1 MRDAVEKEIASLK
14 SDVEHIKEDTTE
26 IKQSIAAFVAQ
37 STKIS
42 VEMEGLRGRLRECEH
57 DIIALKADNKEIKDS
72 TETLKTGFTKLAVY
86 VALAA
91 GGATLTIDKIL
102 GLFR

>member
-1 MRDAVEKEIASLK
+1 MEKEIASLK

-37 STKIS
+37 STQIS
-42 VEMEGLRGRLRECEH
+42 VELEGVRGRLRECEH
-57 DIIALKADNKEIKDS
+57 DIIALKTENKELKES
-72 TETLKTGFTKLAVY
+72 NEKLKTGFTRLAVY

-91 GGATLTIDKIL
+91 GGATLTIDKII

>member
-1 MRDAVEKEIASLK
+1 MEVEIASLK

-37 STKIS
+37 SAKTS
-42 VEMEGLRGRLRECEH
+42 VEIESLRGRMRECEH
-57 DIIALKADNKEIKDS
+57 DIIALKAENKELKDS
-72 TETLKTGFTKLAVY
+72 DETLKTGFTKLAVY

-102 GLFR
+102 GLFK

>member
-1 MRDAVEKEIASLK
+1 MEKEIASLK

-37 STKIS
+37 SAKIS
-42 VEMEGLRGRLRECEH
+42 VELEGVRGRLRECEH
-57 DIIALKADNKEIKDS
+57 DIIALKTESKELKDS
-72 TETLKTGFTKLAVY
+72 DETLKAGFTKLAVY

>member
-1 MRDAVEKEIASLK
+1 MEKEIASLK

-37 STKIS
+37 AAKVSIEIES
-42 VEMEGLRGRLRECEH
+42 LRGRMRECEH
-57 DIIALKADNKEIKDS
+57 DIIALKAESKELKDS
-72 TETLKTGFTKLAVY
+72 DETLKAGFAKLAVY

-102 GLFR
+102 GLFK

>member
-1 MRDAVEKEIASLK
+1 MEVEIASLK

-37 STKIS
+37 SAKTS
-42 VEMEGLRGRLRECEH
+42 VEIESLRGRVRECEH
-57 DIIALKADNKEIKDS
+57 DIIALKADNKGLKDS
-72 TETLKTGFTKLAVY
+72 NETLKAGVSKLAVY

-91 GGATLTIDKIL
+91 GGATLTIDKII

>member
-1 MRDAVEKEIASLK
+1 MEVEIASLK

-37 STKIS
+37 AAKVSIEIES
-42 VEMEGLRGRLRECEH
+42 LRGRMRECEH
-57 DIIALKADNKEIKDS
+57 DIIALKAESKELKDS
-72 TETLKTGFTKLAVY
+72 DETLKAGFAKLAVY

-102 GLFR
+102 GLFK

>member
-1 MRDAVEKEIASLK
+1 MEKEIASLK

-26 IKQSIAAFVAQ
+26 IKQSIAAFVAT

-42 VEMEGLRGRLRECEH
+42 IELEALRGRIREGEH
-57 DIIALKADNKEIKDS
+57 DIIALKSDIRN
-72 TETLKTGFTKLAVY
+72 LKAGFTKLAVY

-91 GGATLTIDKIL
+91 GGATLTIDKIS
-102 GLFR
+102 GIFK

>member
-1 MRDAVEKEIASLK
+1 MEQEIASLK

-26 IKQSIAAFVAQ
+26 IKQAIAAFVAQ

-42 VEMEGLRGRLRECEH
+42 VELEGLRGRLRECEH
-57 DIIALKADNKEIKDS
+57 DIIALKTENKELKDS
-72 TETLKTGFTKLAVY
+72 DETIKAGISKLGVY

-91 GGATLTIDKIL
+91 GGATLTIDKIISI
-102 GLFR
+102 FK

>member
-1 MRDAVEKEIASLK
+1 MEQEIASLK

-42 VEMEGLRGRLRECEH
+42 VELEGLRGRLRECEH
-57 DIIALKADNKEIKDS
+57 DIIALKTENKELKDS
-72 TETLKTGFTKLAVY
+72 NETIKAGISKLAVY

-91 GGATLTIDKIL
+91 GGATLTIDKIISI
-102 GLFR
+102 FK

>member
-1 MRDAVEKEIASLK
+1 MEKEIASLK

-26 IKQSIAAFVAQ
+26 IKQSIAAFVARAAKV
-37 STKIS
+37 SIEIES
-42 VEMEGLRGRLRECEH
+42 LRGRMRECEH
-57 DIIALKADNKEIKDS
+57 DIISLKADNK
-72 TETLKTGFTKLAVY
+72 TLKDGFTRLLVY

-102 GLFR
+102 GIFR

>member
-1 MRDAVEKEIASLK
+1 MMEKEIASLK

-37 STKIS
+37 SAKIS
-42 VEMEGLRGRLRECEH
+42 VELEGVRGRLRECEH
-57 DIIALKADNKEIKDS
+57 DIISMKSDMK
-72 TETLKTGFTKLAVY
+72 TLKDGFTRLAVY

-102 GLFR
+102 NLFK

>member
-1 MRDAVEKEIASLK
+1 MEQEIASLK

-42 VEMEGLRGRLRECEH
+42 VELEGLRGRLRECEH
-57 DIIALKADNKEIKDS
+57 DIIALKTENKELKDS
-72 TETLKTGFTKLAVY
+72 DETLKAGISKLAVY

-91 GGATLTIDKIL
+91 GGATLTIDKIISI
-102 GLFR
+102 FK

>member
-1 MRDAVEKEIASLK
+1 MEKEIASLK

-26 IKQSIAAFVAQ
+26 IKQSMTAFVAQ
-37 STKIS
+37 AAKTA
-42 VEMEGLRGRLRECEH
+42 VELESLRGRVRECEH
-57 DIIALKADNKEIKDS
+57 DIIALKADNKGLKDS
-72 TETLKTGFTKLAVY
+72 NENLKTGFTKLAVY

-102 GLFR
+102 NLFK

>member
-1 MRDAVEKEIASLK
+1 MEKEIASLK

-37 STKIS
+37 AAKTS
-42 VEMEGLRGRLRECEH
+42 VELESLRGRVRECEH
-57 DIIALKADNKEIKDS
+57 DIISMKSDMKTLKA
-72 TETLKTGFTKLAVY
+72 GFTKLAVY

-102 GLFR
+102 NLFK

>member
-1 MRDAVEKEIASLK
+1 MEKEIASLK

-37 STKIS
+37 SAKTS
-42 VEMEGLRGRLRECEH
+42 VEIESLRGRMRECEH
-57 DIIALKADNKEIKDS
+57 DIIALKAENRELKDS
-72 TETLKTGFTKLAVY
+72 DETLKAGVSKLAVY

-102 GLFR
+102 NLFK

>member
-1 MRDAVEKEIASLK
+1 MEKEIASLK

-37 STKIS
+37 AAKTS
-42 VEMEGLRGRLRECEH
+42 VEIESLRGRMRECEH
-57 DIIALKADNKEIKDS
+57 DIIALKAESKELKDS
-72 TETLKTGFTKLAVY
+72 DETLKAGFTKLAVY

-102 GLFR
+102 GFFK

>member
-1 MRDAVEKEIASLK
+1 MEVEIASLK

-37 STKIS
+37 SAKTS
-42 VEMEGLRGRLRECEH
+42 VEIESLRGRVRECEH
-57 DIIALKADNKEIKDS
+57 DIIALKAENKELKDS
-72 TETLKTGFTKLAVY
+72 NETLKAGVSKLAVY

-91 GGATLTIDKIL
+91 GGATLTIDKII

>member
-1 MRDAVEKEIASLK
+1 MEQEIASLK

-42 VEMEGLRGRLRECEH
+42 VELEGLRGRLRECEH
-57 DIIALKADNKEIKDS
+57 DIIALKTENKGLKDS
-72 TETLKTGFTKLAVY
+72 DETIKAGISKLAVY
-86 VALAA
+86 VALVA
-91 GGATLTIDKIL
+91 GGATLTIDKIIS
-102 GLFR
+102 LFK

>member
-1 MRDAVEKEIASLK
+1 MEVEIASLK

-37 STKIS
+37 SAKTS
-42 VEMEGLRGRLRECEH
+42 VEIESLRGRMRECEH
-57 DIIALKADNKEIKDS
+57 DIIALKADNKGLKDS
-72 TETLKTGFTKLAVY
+72 NENLKAGFTKLAVY

>member
-1 MRDAVEKEIASLK
+1 MEKEIASLK
-14 SDVEHIKEDTTE
+14 LDVEHIKEDTTE

-37 STKIS
+37 AAKVSIEIES
-42 VEMEGLRGRLRECEH
+42 LRGRMRECEH
-57 DIIALKADNKEIKDS
+57 DIISLKADNK
-72 TETLKTGFTKLAVY
+72 TLKDGFTRLLVY

-102 GLFR
+102 GIFR

>member
-1 MRDAVEKEIASLK
+1 MEQEIASLK

-42 VEMEGLRGRLRECEH
+42 VELEGLRGRLRECEH
-57 DIIALKADNKEIKDS
+57 DIIALKTENKELKDS
-72 TETLKTGFTKLAVY
+72 DETIKAGISKLAVY

-91 GGATLTIDKIL
+91 GGATLTIDKIISI
-102 GLFR
+102 FK

>member
-1 MRDAVEKEIASLK
+1 MMEKEIASLK

-37 STKIS
+37 SAKIS
-42 VEMEGLRGRLRECEH
+42 VEMEGLRGRIREGEH
-57 DIIALKADNKEIKDS
+57 DIIALKSDIKNLKAD
-72 TETLKTGFTKLAVY
+72 FTKLAVY

-91 GGATLTIDKIL
+91 GGATLTIDKII
-102 GLFR
+102 GIFR

>member
-1 MRDAVEKEIASLK
+1 MEQEIASLK

-26 IKQSIAAFVAQ
+26 IKQAIAAFVAQ

-42 VEMEGLRGRLRECEH
+42 VEMEGLRGRIREGEH
-57 DIIALKADNKEIKDS
+57 DIVSIKADIK
-72 TETLKTGFTKLAVY
+72 TLKTDNAALKTSFAKLAIY
-86 VALAA
+86 VALGA

-102 GLFR
+102 GILK

>member
-1 MRDAVEKEIASLK
+1 MEKEIASLK

-37 STKIS
+37 VAKASIEIES
-42 VEMEGLRGRLRECEH
+42 LRGRMRECEH
-57 DIIALKADNKEIKDS
+57 DIISLKADIK
-72 TETLKTGFTKLAVY
+72 TLKDGFTRLLVY

-102 GLFR
+102 GIFR

>member
-1 MRDAVEKEIASLK
+1 MEKEIASLR

-37 STKIS
+37 SAKVSIEIES
-42 VEMEGLRGRLRECEH
+42 LRGRMRECEH
-57 DIIALKADNKEIKDS
+57 DIISLKADNK
-72 TETLKTGFTKLAVY
+72 TLKDGFTRLLVY

-91 GGATLTIDKIL
+91 GGATLTIDKVI

>member
-42 VEMEGLRGRLRECEH
+42 VEIEGVRGRLRECEH
-57 DIIALKADNKEIKDS
+57 DIIALKSDNKA
-72 TETLKTGFTKLAVY
+72 LKTWVTKLAVY

-91 GGATLTIDKIL
+91 GGATLTIDKII

>member
-1 MRDAVEKEIASLK
+1 MEQEIASLK

-42 VEMEGLRGRLRECEH
+42 VELEGLRGRLRECEH
-57 DIIALKADNKEIKDS
+57 DIIALKTENKELKDS
-72 TETLKTGFTKLAVY
+72 NETIKAGISKLAVY

-91 GGATLTIDKIL
+91 GGATLTIDKIIS
-102 GLFR
+102 LFK

>member
-1 MRDAVEKEIASLK
+1 MEKEIASLK

-37 STKIS
+37 AAKTS
-42 VEMEGLRGRLRECEH
+42 VELESLRGRVRECEH
-57 DIIALKADNKEIKDS
+57 DIISMKSDMK
-72 TETLKTGFTKLAVY
+72 TLKDGFTRLAVY

-91 GGATLTIDKIL
+91 GGATLTIDKII